1 MTQAPSPAS
10 NPWHDSAFLKACRRE
25 AVPYT
30 PVWLMRQAGRYM
42 KEYRELRE
50 KTPFLRLCKSPQ
62 LVSEI
67 TVFAAERIGADAAIL
82 FSDLLL
88 PAQPMGLKLEYT
100 KEEGPTLTPA
110 VRSAEAIDALKEVDP
125 DSLNYVYE
133 AVRLTRREMPS
144 SLPLIGFGGA
154 PFTLASYLIEG
165 GHSRN
170 YEHTKTLMYGDPG
183 AWNALLAKL
192 VRCQIQ
198 FLNRQLRAGA
208 SAVQIFDSWVGT
220 LSPSD
225 YRTFVQPHTRALIE
239 GLDGGHPVI
248 HFGTGNAGL
257 LAEMRAAGGTVIG
270 LDWRVDLDRAWDQL
284 GPDVAVMG
292 NLDPCALLADEA
304 HLEKEVKRVLAQAGN
319 RPGHVFNLGHGVLP
333 QTQVDRVRRLVDLV
347 HESSRR

>member
-1 MTQAPSPAS
+1 MTQTPAPAS
-10 NPWHDSAFLKACRRE
+10 TAWHDSPFLKACRRE

-50 KTPFLRLCKSPQ
+50 KTPFLRLCKTPQ

-110 VRSAEAIDALKEVDP
+110 VRTAEAIDALKEVDP

-133 AVRLTRREMPS
+133 AVRLTRREMPAD
-144 SLPLIGFGGA
+144 LPLIGFGGA

-192 VRCQIQ
+192 VRCQTQ

-220 LSPSD
+220 LSPAD
-225 YRTFVQPHTRALIE
+225 YRQFVQPHSRALIE

-270 LDWRVDLDRAWDQL
+270 LDWRVDLGQAWTQL
-284 GPDVAVMG
+284 GPDVGVMG
-292 NLDPCALLADEA
+292 NLDPCVLLADEA
-304 HLEKEVKRVLAQAGN
+304 HLEKEVKRVLAEAGN